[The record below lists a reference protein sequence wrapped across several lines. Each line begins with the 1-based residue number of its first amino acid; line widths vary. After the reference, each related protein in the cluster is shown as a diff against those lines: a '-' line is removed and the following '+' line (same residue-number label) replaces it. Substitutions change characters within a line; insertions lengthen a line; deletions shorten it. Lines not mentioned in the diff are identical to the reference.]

1 MGNMQAGTRGLSAG
15 DWTRLQRLRGAKTYV
30 TTNLT
35 TNKDIS
41 PTPSA
46 QTVYTR
52 SSLIKA
58 NIGTDRIRRPAS
70 MWTDYVASQSADF
83 ILKRANNGGGFVL
96 TDTNLC
102 NCSTTTVSVK
112 TTGCSKCGVFTHKT
126 IQ

>member
-1 MGNMQAGTRGLSAG
+1 MGNMQTGTRGLSAG
-15 DWTRLQRLRGAKTYV
+15 DWTRLQRLRGAKTYATV
-30 TTNLT
+30 NLA

-41 PTPSA
+41 PTPPA

-70 MWTDYVASQSADF
+70 MWTDYVASQRADF
-83 ILKRANNGGGFVL
+83 VTRSNTGLNGNAL
-96 TDTNLC
+96 TVTTLC
-102 NCSTTTVSVK
+102 NCTTTTLAVK
-112 TTGCSKCGVFTHKT
+112 RTGCSKCGVFTHKT